1 MRDFVSSLLQH
12 FICLDNHILHLFGE
26 LFELFHRFADA
37 LAVVGGQLHALNGV
51 ACRGD
56 QAVDCGVKALDCL
69 IDIVNR
75 GTDFLVIFTRAADGG
90 FGVVGEFA
98 DIGRHDRKTPS
109 SFASPRRFDRG
120 VE

>member
-90 FGVVGEFA
+90 F
-98 DIGRHDRKTPS
+98 
-109 SFASPRRFDRG
+109 
-120 VE
+120 

>member
-12 FICLDNHILHLFGE
+12 FICLDNHILHLFCE

-51 ACRGD
+51 ACRG
-56 QAVDCGVKALDCL
+56 
-69 IDIVNR
+69 
-75 GTDFLVIFTRAADGG
+75 TDLLVIFPRAADGG

-98 DIGRHDRKTPS
+98 DIGCHDRKTPS

-120 VE
+120 VK